1 MDLTPKQKAFADEY
15 IKNGGNASDA
25 ARKAGYSKKTAYSMG
40 QQNLKK
46 LEVSSY
52 IAERQSQIEKQK
64 GTDIMSLAEIQQRRS
79 MIARGE
85 LTDSFGFAPDFSNQL
100 KSMNDLEK
108 TLAIKEAKEEQ
119 RKAEERARLQGEYH
133 IDLSIVPD
141 VFHKMIRDI
150 RAKKHSEYIL
160 PGGRGS
166 MKSSTIS
173 LIIPELLKNNPN
185 MHALILRKV
194 GNTIKDSVYAQMK
207 WAIDKLGLN
216 DEFTCKVSPM
226 EITYKPTG
234 QKIYFRGADDPLKIK
249 SIKPEF
255 GYIGIVWFEE
265 LDQFAGPEEIR
276 NIQQS
281 AIRGGNEAYKFKS
294 FNPPRSRNNW
304 ANEYTA
310 EAEEKDDNAL
320 VVHSTY
326 LDLDIEQE
334 WLGDVFLADA
344 EHLKEVNPDAYE
356 NEYLGKA
363 NGNGGNIFEYIE
375 ERTITDEE
383 IAGFDKIYQGV
394 DWGWFPDKYA
404 FSRFYYDAARET
416 IYFIDEIYENK
427 KSNEWTANEIKHRGY
442 DDYSI
447 TCDSAEPKSVND
459 YRDFG
464 LPARGAIKGPGSI
477 EYSMK
482 WLQRRKL
489 VFDPV
494 RTPNARK
501 EFKKYEYERDKDGNI
516 ISGYPDKD
524 NHLIDSVRYGSESL
538 WRRRG
543 YSA

>member
-25 ARKAGYSKKTAYSMG
+25 ARKAGYAEKNAEVIG
-40 QQNLKK
+40 AQNLRK
-46 LEVSSY
+46 LNISAY
-52 IAERQSQIEKQK
+52 IAEKQSLIEKQK

-85 LTDSFGFAPDFSNQL
+85 LTDSFGFAPDFSDQL

-108 TLAIKEAKEEQ
+108 TLAIKEAREEQ
-119 RKAEERARLQGEYH
+119 QKAEEKARLQGEYH
-133 IDLSIVPD
+133 IDLNIVPD

-207 WAIDKLGLN
+207 WAIDKLDLN
-216 DEFTCKVSPM
+216 EEFTCKVSPM

-294 FNPPRSRNNW
+294 FNPPRSKNNW

-310 EAEEKDDNAL
+310 EAEEKDENAM

-326 LDLDIEQE
+326 LDLGIEQE

-375 ERTITDEE
+375 ERIITDEE
-383 IAGFDKIYQGV
+383 IGHMDKIFQGC
-394 DWGWFPDKYA
+394 DWGFFPDPYA
-404 FSRFYYDAARET
+404 FIRLYYNHNAEK
-416 IYFIDEIYENK
+416 IYLIDEIYENK
-427 KSNEWTANEIKHRGY
+427 WSNRKSADEILKRKY
-442 DDYSI
+442 DDYTI
-447 TCDSAEPKSVND
+447 TCDSAEPKSIND
-459 YRDFG
+459 YRECG

-482 WLQRRKL
+482 WFQTRTI
-489 VFDPV
+489 VIDPK
-494 RTPNARK
+494 RTPNAYK
-501 EFKKYEYERDKDGNI
+501 EFSNYEYERDKDGNI
-516 ISGYPDKD
+516 ISGYPDEN
-524 NHLIDSVRYGSESL
+524 NHLIDACRYATESL

-543 YSA
+543 NNA

>member
-1 MDLTPKQKAFADEY
+1 MGLTPKQKAFADEY

-25 ARKAGYSKKTAYSMG
+25 ARKAGYSEKTAYSMG

-52 IAERQSQIEKQK
+52 IAEKQSLIEKQK

-85 LTDSFGFAPDFSNQL
+85 LTDSFGFAPDFSDQL

-108 TLAIKEAKEEQ
+108 ALAIKETKEEQ
-119 RKAEERARLQGEYH
+119 QRIAERARLQEVYH
-133 IDLSIVPD
+133 LDLSVVPD
-141 VFHKMIRDI
+141 VFHRMIRDV

-173 LIIPELLKNNPN
+173 LVIPELIKNNSN

-207 WAIDKLGLN
+207 WALDKLNLSE
-216 DEFTCKVSPM
+216 EFTCKVSPM
-226 EITYKPTG
+226 EITYKATG

-294 FNPPRSRNNW
+294 FNPPRSKNNW
-304 ANEYTA
+304 ANEYTTQA
-310 EAEEKDDNAL
+310 KEKDESAM
-320 VVHSTY
+320 VQHSTY
-326 LDLDIEQE
+326 LDLGIEQE
-334 WLGDVFLADA
+334 WLGDMFLKDA
-344 EHLKEVNPDAYE
+344 EHLKETNPDAYD
-356 NEYLGKA
+356 NEYLGHA
-363 NGNGGNIFEYIE
+363 NGNGGNVFEYIE

-383 IAGFDKIYQGV
+383 ISHFDRIYQGV
-394 DWGWFPDKYA
+394 DWGWMPDKYA
-404 FSRFYYDAARET
+404 FVRLYYDAARET
-416 IYFIDEIYENK
+416 IYFIDEMYENK
-427 KSNEWTANEIKHRGY
+427 KSNEWTAGEIKRRGY
-442 DDYSI
+442 DDYEI
-447 TCDSAEPKSVND
+447 ACDSAEPKSVTD
-459 YRDFG
+459 YRDYG
-464 LPARGAIKGPGSI
+464 LAARSAIKGPGSI

-482 WLQRRKL
+482 WWQRRKL
-489 VFDPV
+489 VFDPA
-494 RTPNARK
+494 RTPNARD

-524 NHLIDSVRYGSESL
+524 NHLIDASRYATERL
-538 WRRRG
+538 WTRRG
-543 YSA
+543 HSA

>member
-1 MDLTPKQKAFADEY
+1 
-15 IKNGGNASDA
+15 
-25 ARKAGYSKKTAYSMG
+25 
-40 QQNLKK
+40 
-46 LEVSSY
+46 
-52 IAERQSQIEKQK
+52 
-64 GTDIMSLAEIQQRRS
+64 
-79 MIARGE
+79 
-85 LTDSFGFAPDFSNQL
+85 
-100 KSMNDLEK
+100 MNDLEK
-108 TLAIKEAKEEQ
+108 TLAIKEAREEQ
-119 RKAEERARLQGEYH
+119 QKAEEKARLQGEYH
-133 IDLSIVPD
+133 IDLNIVPD

-207 WAIDKLGLN
+207 WAIDKLNLN
-216 DEFTCKVSPM
+216 EEFVCKVSPM

-265 LDQFAGPEEIR
+265 LDQFSNPEEIR

-294 FNPPRSRNNW
+294 FNPPRSKNNW

-310 EAEEKDDNAL
+310 EAEEKDENVM

-326 LDLDIEQE
+326 LDLGIEQE

-344 EHLKEVNPDAYE
+344 EHLKEVNPDAYD
-356 NEYLGKA
+356 NEYLGHA

-383 IAGFDKIYQGV
+383 ISHFDRIYQGV
-394 DWGWFPDKYA
+394 DWGWYPDKYA
-404 FSRFYYDAARET
+404 FSRIYYDSARET

-427 KSNEWTANEIKHRGY
+427 KSNEWTANEIKRRQY
-442 DDYSI
+442 DDYEI
-447 TCDSAEPKSVND
+447 TCDSAEPKSIND
-459 YRDFG
+459 YRDLG

-489 VFDPV
+489 VFDPK
-494 RTPNARK
+494 RTPNACK

-516 ISGYPDKD
+516 CSGYPDKD

>member
-15 IKNGGNASDA
+15 IKNGGNASNA
-25 ARKAGYSKKTAYSMG
+25 ARKAGYSNGIIRNAT
-40 QQNLKK
+40 KK
-46 LEVSSY
+46 LLEKGCISTY
-52 IAERQSQIEKQK
+52 IAEKQSLIEKQK

-85 LTDSFGFAPDFSNQL
+85 LTDSFGFAPDFSDQL

-108 TLAIKEAKEEQ
+108 TLAIKEAREEKQ
-119 RKAEERARLQGEYH
+119 KAEEKARLQSEYH
-133 IDLSIVPD
+133 IDLDIVPD

-150 RAKKHSEYIL
+150 RKKKHSEYIL

-207 WAIDKLGLN
+207 WGIDKLNLN
-216 DEFTCKVSPM
+216 EEFTCKVSPM

-265 LDQFAGPEEIR
+265 LDQFSNPEEIR

-294 FNPPRSRNNW
+294 FNPPRSKNNW

-310 EAEEKDDNAL
+310 EAEEKDENVM

-326 LDLDIEQE
+326 LDLGIEQE

-383 IAGFDKIYQGV
+383 ISHFDRIYQGV
-394 DWGWFPDKYA
+394 DWGWYPDKYA
-404 FSRFYYDAARET
+404 FSRIYYDSARET

-427 KSNEWTANEIKHRGY
+427 KSNEWTANEIKRRQY
-442 DDYSI
+442 DDYEI
-447 TCDSAEPKSVND
+447 TCDSAEPKSIND
-459 YRDFG
+459 YRDLG

-489 VFDPV
+489 VFDPK
-494 RTPNARK
+494 RTPNACK

-516 ISGYPDKD
+516 CSGYPDKD

>member
-1 MDLTPKQKAFADEY
+1 MGLTPKQKAFADEY

-25 ARKAGYSKKTAYSMG
+25 ARKAGYSPKNADVTGA
-40 QQNLKK
+40 QNLVKPSI
-46 LEVSSY
+46 LEY
-52 IAERQSQIEKQK
+52 IAEKQALLEKQK

-85 LTDSFGFAPDFSNQL
+85 LTDSFGFAPDFSDQL

-108 TLAIKEAKEEQ
+108 ALAIKETKEEQ
-119 RKAEERARLQGEYH
+119 QRIAERARLQEVYH
-133 IDLSIVPD
+133 LDLSVVPD
-141 VFHKMIRDI
+141 VFHRMIRDI

-173 LIIPELLKNNPN
+173 LVIPELIKNNSN

-207 WAIDKLGLN
+207 WALDKLNLSE
-216 DEFTCKVSPM
+216 EFTCKVSPM
-226 EITYKPTG
+226 EITYKATG

-294 FNPPRSRNNW
+294 FNPPRSKNNW
-304 ANEYTA
+304 ANEYTTQA
-310 EAEEKDDNAL
+310 KEKDESAM
-320 VVHSTY
+320 VQHSTY
-326 LDLDIEQE
+326 LDLGIEQE
-334 WLGDVFLADA
+334 WLGDMFLKDA
-344 EHLKEVNPDAYE
+344 EHLKETNPDAYD
-356 NEYLGKA
+356 NEYLGHA
-363 NGNGGNIFEYIE
+363 NGNGGNVFEYIE

-383 IAGFDKIYQGV
+383 ISHFDRIYQGV
-394 DWGWFPDKYA
+394 DWGWMPDKYA
-404 FSRFYYDAARET
+404 FVRLYYDAARET
-416 IYFIDEIYENK
+416 IYFIDEMYENK
-427 KSNEWTANEIKHRGY
+427 KSNEWTAGEIKRRGY
-442 DDYSI
+442 DDYEI
-447 TCDSAEPKSVND
+447 TCDSAESKSVTD
-459 YRDFG
+459 YRDYG
-464 LPARGAIKGPGSI
+464 LAARSAIKGPGSI

-482 WLQRRKL
+482 WWQRRKL

-494 RTPNARK
+494 RTPNARD

-524 NHLIDSVRYGSESL
+524 NHLIDASRYATERL
-538 WRRRG
+538 WTRRG
-543 YSA
+543 HSA

>member
-1 MDLTPKQKAFADEY
+1 MGLTPKQKAFADEY

-25 ARKAGYSKKTAYSMG
+25 ARKAGYSEKTAYSMG

-52 IAERQSQIEKQK
+52 IAEKQSLIEKQK

-85 LTDSFGFAPDFSNQL
+85 LTDSFGFAPDFSDQL

-108 TLAIKEAKEEQ
+108 ALAIKETKEEQ
-119 RKAEERARLQGEYH
+119 QRIAERARLQEVYH
-133 IDLSIVPD
+133 LDLSFVPD
-141 VFHKMIRDI
+141 VFHRMIRDI

-173 LIIPELLKNNPN
+173 LIIPELIKNNSN

-207 WAIDKLGLN
+207 WALDKLNLSE
-216 DEFTCKVSPM
+216 EFTCKVSPM
-226 EITYKPTG
+226 EITYKATG

-294 FNPPRSRNNW
+294 FNPPRSKNNW
-304 ANEYTA
+304 ANEYTTQA
-310 EAEEKDDNAL
+310 KEKDESAM
-320 VVHSTY
+320 VQHSTY
-326 LDLDIEQE
+326 LDLGIEQE
-334 WLGDVFLADA
+334 WLGDMFLKDA
-344 EHLKEVNPDAYE
+344 EHLKETNPDAYD
-356 NEYLGKA
+356 NEYLGHA
-363 NGNGGNIFEYIE
+363 NGNGGNVFEYIE

-383 IAGFDKIYQGV
+383 ISHFDRIYQGV
-394 DWGWFPDKYA
+394 DWGWMPDKYA
-404 FSRFYYDAARET
+404 FVRLYYDAARET
-416 IYFIDEIYENK
+416 IYFIDEMYENK
-427 KSNEWTANEIKHRGY
+427 KSNEWTAGEIKRRGY
-442 DDYSI
+442 DDYEI
-447 TCDSAEPKSVND
+447 TCDSAEPKSVTD
-459 YRDFG
+459 YRDYG
-464 LPARGAIKGPGSI
+464 LAARSAIKGPGSI

-482 WLQRRKL
+482 WWQRRKL

-494 RTPNARK
+494 RTPNARD
-501 EFKKYEYERDKDGNI
+501 EFKKYEYERDEDGNI

-524 NHLIDSVRYGSESL
+524 NHLIDASRYATERL
-538 WRRRG
+538 WTRRG
-543 YSA
+543 HSA

>member
-1 MDLTPKQKAFADEY
+1 MNLTPKQEAFALEY

-25 ARKAGYSKKTAYSMG
+25 ARKAGYSNGIIRNAT
-40 QQNLKK
+40 KK
-46 LEVSSY
+46 LLEKGCISAY
-52 IAERQSQIEKQK
+52 IAEKQSLIEKQK

-85 LTDSFGFAPDFSNQL
+85 LTDSFGFAPDFSDQL

-108 TLAIKEAKEEQ
+108 TLAIKEAREEQ
-119 RKAEERARLQGEYH
+119 QKAEEKARLQGEYH
-133 IDLSIVPD
+133 IDLNIVPD

-207 WAIDKLGLN
+207 WAIDKLNLN
-216 DEFTCKVSPM
+216 EGFVCKVSPM

-265 LDQFAGPEEIR
+265 LDQFSNPEEIR
-276 NIQQS
+276 NIQQP

-294 FNPPRSRNNW
+294 FNPPRSKNNW

-310 EAEEKDDNAL
+310 EAEEKDENVM

-326 LDLDIEQE
+326 LDLGIEQE

-344 EHLKEVNPDAYE
+344 EHLKEVNPDAYD
-356 NEYLGKA
+356 NEYLGHA
-363 NGNGGNIFEYIE
+363 NGNGGNVFEYIE

-383 IAGFDKIYQGV
+383 ISHFDRIYQGV
-394 DWGWFPDKYA
+394 DWGWYPDKYA
-404 FSRFYYDAARET
+404 FSRIYYDSARET

-427 KSNEWTANEIKHRGY
+427 KSNEWTANEIKRRQY
-442 DDYSI
+442 DDYEI
-447 TCDSAEPKSVND
+447 TCDSAEPKSIND
-459 YRDFG
+459 YRDLG

-489 VFDPV
+489 VFDPK
-494 RTPNARK
+494 RTPNACK
-501 EFKKYEYERDKDGNI
+501 EFKKCEYERDKDGNI
-516 ISGYPDKD
+516 CSGYPDKD

>member
-25 ARKAGYSKKTAYSMG
+25 ARKAGYKKAPEQG
-40 QQNLKK
+40 CENLKK
-46 LEVSSY
+46 PHISAY
-52 IAERQSQIEKQK
+52 IAEKQSLIEKQK

-85 LTDSFGFAPDFSNQL
+85 LTDSFGFAPDFSDQL

-108 TLAIKEAKEEQ
+108 TLAIKEAREEQ
-119 RKAEERARLQGEYH
+119 KKAEEKARLQGEYH
-133 IDLSIVPD
+133 IDLNIVPD

-207 WAIDKLGLN
+207 WAIDKLDLN

-226 EITYKPTG
+226 EITYKHTG

-265 LDQFAGPEEIR
+265 LDQFSNPEEIR

-294 FNPPRSRNNW
+294 FNPPRSKNNW

-310 EAEEKDDNAL
+310 EAEEKDKNVM

-326 LDLDIEQE
+326 LDLGIEQE

-344 EHLKEVNPDAYE
+344 EHLKEVNPDAYD
-356 NEYLGKA
+356 NEYLGRA

-383 IAGFDKIYQGV
+383 ISRFDRIYQGV
-394 DWGWFPDKYA
+394 DWGWYPDKYA
-404 FSRFYYDAARET
+404 FSRIYYDSARET

-427 KSNEWTANEIKHRGY
+427 KSNEWTVE
-442 DDYSI
+442 
-447 TCDSAEPKSVND
+447 
-459 YRDFG
+459 
-464 LPARGAIKGPGSI
+464 
-477 EYSMK
+477 
-482 WLQRRKL
+482 
-489 VFDPV
+489 
-494 RTPNARK
+494 
-501 EFKKYEYERDKDGNI
+501 
-516 ISGYPDKD
+516 
-524 NHLIDSVRYGSESL
+524 
-538 WRRRG
+538 
-543 YSA
+543 

>member
-1 MDLTPKQKAFADEY
+1 MGLTPKQKAFADEY

-25 ARKAGYSKKTAYSMG
+25 ARKAGYSEKTAYSMG

-52 IAERQSQIEKQK
+52 IAEKQSLIEKQK

-85 LTDSFGFAPDFSNQL
+85 LTDSFGFAPDFSDQL

-108 TLAIKEAKEEQ
+108 ALAIKETKEEQ
-119 RKAEERARLQGEYH
+119 QRIAERARLQEVYH
-133 IDLSIVPD
+133 LDLSVVPD
-141 VFHKMIRDI
+141 VFHRMIRDI

-173 LIIPELLKNNPN
+173 LVIPELIKNNSN

-207 WAIDKLGLN
+207 WALDKLNLSE
-216 DEFTCKVSPM
+216 EFTCKVSPM
-226 EITYKPTG
+226 EITYKATG

-294 FNPPRSRNNW
+294 FNPPRSKNNW
-304 ANEYTA
+304 ANEYTTQA
-310 EAEEKDDNAL
+310 KEKDESAM
-320 VVHSTY
+320 VQHSTY
-326 LDLDIEQE
+326 LDLGIEQE
-334 WLGDVFLADA
+334 WLGDMFLKDA
-344 EHLKEVNPDAYE
+344 EHLKETNPDAYD
-356 NEYLGKA
+356 NEYLGHA
-363 NGNGGNIFEYIE
+363 NGNGGNVFEYIE

-383 IAGFDKIYQGV
+383 ISHFDRIYQGV
-394 DWGWFPDKYA
+394 DWGWMPDKYA
-404 FSRFYYDAARET
+404 FVRLYYDAARET
-416 IYFIDEIYENK
+416 IYFIDEMYENK
-427 KSNEWTANEIKHRGY
+427 KSNEWTAGEIKRRGY
-442 DDYSI
+442 DDYEI
-447 TCDSAEPKSVND
+447 TCDSAEPKSVTD
-459 YRDFG
+459 YRDYG
-464 LPARGAIKGPGSI
+464 LAARSAIKGPGSI

-482 WLQRRKL
+482 WWQRRKL

-494 RTPNARK
+494 RTPNARD

-524 NHLIDSVRYGSESL
+524 NHLIDASRYATERL
-538 WRRRG
+538 WTRRG
-543 YSA
+543 HSA

>member
-1 MDLTPKQKAFADEY
+1 MGLTPKQKAFADEY

-25 ARKAGYSKKTAYSMG
+25 ARKAGYKKAPEQG
-40 QQNLKK
+40 CENLKK
-46 LEVSSY
+46 PNISAY
-52 IAERQSQIEKQK
+52 IAEKQAEIEKQK

-85 LTDSFGFAPDFSNQL
+85 LTDSFGFAPDFSDQL

-108 TLAIKEAKEEQ
+108 ALAIKETKEEQ
-119 RKAEERARLQGEYH
+119 QRIAERARLQEVYH
-133 IDLSIVPD
+133 LDLSVVPD
-141 VFHKMIRDI
+141 VFHRMIRDI

-173 LIIPELLKNNPN
+173 LVIPELIKNNSN

-207 WAIDKLGLN
+207 WALDKLNLSE
-216 DEFTCKVSPM
+216 EFTCKVSPM
-226 EITYKPTG
+226 EITYKATG

-294 FNPPRSRNNW
+294 FNPPRSKNNW
-304 ANEYTA
+304 ANEYTTQA
-310 EAEEKDDNAL
+310 KEKDESAM
-320 VVHSTY
+320 VQHSTY
-326 LDLDIEQE
+326 LDLGIEQE
-334 WLGDVFLADA
+334 WLGDMFLKDA
-344 EHLKEVNPDAYE
+344 EHLKETNPDAYD
-356 NEYLGKA
+356 NEYLGHA
-363 NGNGGNIFEYIE
+363 NGNGGNVFEYIE

-383 IAGFDKIYQGV
+383 ISHFDRIYQGV
-394 DWGWFPDKYA
+394 DWGWMPDKYA
-404 FSRFYYDAARET
+404 FVRLYYDAARET
-416 IYFIDEIYENK
+416 IYFIDEMYENK
-427 KSNEWTANEIKHRGY
+427 KSNEWTAEEIKRRGY
-442 DDYSI
+442 DDYEI
-447 TCDSAEPKSVND
+447 TCDSAEPKSVTD
-459 YRDFG
+459 YRDYG
-464 LPARGAIKGPGSI
+464 LAARSAIKGPGSI

-494 RTPNARK
+494 RTPNARD

-524 NHLIDSVRYGSESL
+524 NHLIDASRYATERL
-538 WRRRG
+538 WTRRG
-543 YSA
+543 HSA

>member
-1 MDLTPKQKAFADEY
+1 MGLTPKQKAFADEY

-25 ARKAGYSKKTAYSMG
+25 ARKAGYSPKNADVTGA
-40 QQNLKK
+40 QNLVKP
-46 LEVSSY
+46 SISAY
-52 IAERQSQIEKQK
+52 IAEKQSLIEKQK

-85 LTDSFGFAPDFSNQL
+85 LTDSFGFTPDFSDQL

-108 TLAIKEAKEEQ
+108 ALAIKETKEEQ
-119 RKAEERARLQGEYH
+119 QRIAERARLQEVYH
-133 IDLSIVPD
+133 LDLSVVPD
-141 VFHKMIRDI
+141 VFHRMIRDI

-173 LIIPELLKNNPN
+173 LIIPELIKNNSN

-207 WAIDKLGLN
+207 WALDKLNLSE
-216 DEFTCKVSPM
+216 EFTCKVSPM
-226 EITYKPTG
+226 EITYKATG

-265 LDQFAGPEEIR
+265 LDQFAGPGEIR

-294 FNPPRSRNNW
+294 FNPPRSKNNW
-304 ANEYTA
+304 ANEYTTQA
-310 EAEEKDDNAL
+310 KEKDESAM
-320 VVHSTY
+320 VQHSTY
-326 LDLDIEQE
+326 LDLGIEQE
-334 WLGDVFLADA
+334 WLGDMFLKDA
-344 EHLKEVNPDAYE
+344 EHLKETNPDAYD
-356 NEYLGKA
+356 NEYLGHA
-363 NGNGGNIFEYIE
+363 NGNGGNVFEYIE

-383 IAGFDKIYQGV
+383 ISHFDRIYQGV
-394 DWGWFPDKYA
+394 DWGWMPDKYA
-404 FSRFYYDAARET
+404 FVRLYYDAARET
-416 IYFIDEIYENK
+416 IYFIDEMYENK
-427 KSNEWTANEIKHRGY
+427 KSNEWTAGEIKRRGY
-442 DDYSI
+442 DDYEI
-447 TCDSAEPKSVND
+447 TCDSAEPKSVTD
-459 YRDFG
+459 YRDYG
-464 LPARGAIKGPGSI
+464 LAARSAIKGPGSI

-482 WLQRRKL
+482 WWQRRKL

-494 RTPNARK
+494 RTPNARD
-501 EFKKYEYERDKDGNI
+501 EFKKYEHERDKDGNI

-524 NHLIDSVRYGSESL
+524 NHLIDASRYATERL
-538 WRRRG
+538 WTRRG
-543 YSA
+543 HSA

>member
-25 ARKAGYSKKTAYSMG
+25 ARKAGYSNGIIRNAT
-40 QQNLKK
+40 KK
-46 LEVSSY
+46 LLEKGCISAY
-52 IAERQSQIEKQK
+52 IAEKQSLIEKQK

-85 LTDSFGFAPDFSNQL
+85 LTDSFGFAPDFSDQL

-108 TLAIKEAKEEQ
+108 TLAIKEAREEQ
-119 RKAEERARLQGEYH
+119 RKAEEKARLHEYH
-133 IDLSIVPD
+133 IDLNIVPD

-207 WAIDKLGLN
+207 WGIDKLNLN
-216 DEFTCKVSPM
+216 EEFVCKVSPM

-265 LDQFAGPEEIR
+265 LDQFSNPEEIR

-294 FNPPRSRNNW
+294 FNPPRSKNNW

-310 EAEEKDDNAL
+310 EAEEKDENVM

-326 LDLDIEQE
+326 LDLGIEQE

-344 EHLKEVNPDAYE
+344 EHLKEVNPDAYD
-356 NEYLGKA
+356 NEYLGHA

-383 IAGFDKIYQGV
+383 ISHFDRIYQGV
-394 DWGWFPDKYA
+394 DWGWYPDKYA
-404 FSRFYYDAARET
+404 FSRIYYDSARET

-427 KSNEWTANEIKHRGY
+427 KSNEWTANEIKRRQY
-442 DDYSI
+442 DDYEI
-447 TCDSAEPKSVND
+447 TCDSAEPKSIND
-459 YRDFG
+459 YRDLG

-489 VFDPV
+489 VFDPK
-494 RTPNARK
+494 RTPNACK

-516 ISGYPDKD
+516 CSGYPDKD
-524 NHLIDSVRYGSESL
+524 NHLIDSVRYSSESL

-543 YSA
+543 NSA

>member
-1 MDLTPKQKAFADEY
+1 MGLTPRREQFAKEY
-15 IKNGGNASDA
+15 VKNGGNASDA
-25 ARKAGYSKKTAYSMG
+25 AKKAGYSEKTAYSSG
-40 QQNLKK
+40 QRLLKNV
-46 LEVSSY
+46 EVLAY
-52 IAERQSQIEKQK
+52 IAKLQEEIEKQK
-64 GTDIMSLAEIQQRRS
+64 GNDIMSLAEIQERRS
-79 MIARGE
+79 KIARGE
-85 LTDSFGFAPDFSNQL
+85 VKDSFGFSPDFADQL
-100 KSMNDLEK
+100 KSMSDLEK
-108 TLAIKEAKEEQ
+108 ILTIKEAKEEQ
-119 RKAEERARLQGEYH
+119 RLAEEKARQQGEYH
-133 IDLSIVPD
+133 IDLSLVPD
-141 VFHKMIRDI
+141 VFHPMIRDI

-173 LIIPELLKNNPN
+173 LIIPELIKNNPN
-185 MHALILRKV
+185 MHVLILRKV

-207 WAIDKLGLN
+207 WAIDKLDLN
-216 DEFTCKVSPM
+216 EEFACKVSPM

-294 FNPPRSRNNW
+294 FNPPRSKNNW

-310 EAEEKDDNAL
+310 EAEEKDENAM

-326 LDLDIEQE
+326 TDLGIEQE
-334 WLGDVFLADA
+334 WLGDIFLADA
-344 EHLKEVNPDAYE
+344 EHLKETNPAAYE
-356 NEYLGKA
+356 NEYLGVA
-363 NGNGGNIFEYIE
+363 NGNGGNVFDFIE

-383 IAGFDKIYQGV
+383 VSHFDRIYQGN
-394 DWGWFPDKYA
+394 DWGWFPDQYG
-404 FSRFYYDAARET
+404 FIRLHYDSARET

-427 KSNEWTANEIKHRGY
+427 KSNEWTANEIKRRGY
-442 DDYSI
+442 DDYTI
-447 TCDSAEPKSVND
+447 TSDSAEPKSVND

-464 LPARGAIKGPGSI
+464 LPAKAAIKGPGSI

-489 VFDPV
+489 VFDPA

-524 NHLIDSVRYGSESL
+524 NHLIDASRYATESL

-543 YSA
+543 SSA